1 MEFQLEHFSVNW
13 IDGMK
18 ISKDHFIDSNN
29 HIIDLIRDG
38 QSTYLNSYNY
48 GITTPDF
55 NSASSF
61 ELSVDDTSENVFSI
75 KLNKCKAITSGG
87 FKINIDQNKHP
98 EESLSK
104 QIQKTSKSISSN
116 EETSLYEIILIA
128 NPYKRKPIGNPSI
141 EESPPRHPYTEV
153 KFDLQII
160 PKDEINILHLGPY
173 FFLLGRIKNSGGHI
187 SMNKE
192 YIPACISI
200 KSHKD
205 LIVFHEQ
212 CVKYIHNIQEIS
224 YKIIQKIHSK
234 NKPSNLA
241 KNFMLLCENTLTY
254 ISSIHFTLINE
265 LPEAA
270 PIKLINC
277 ISTLANNHHR
287 TYQIL
292 PNEEREE
299 LLKYFF
305 EWTEFTPQ
313 KFELLLTSSCTIKYD
328 HTNIHPSISKIIDYL
343 EITEVVWNKMNS
355 LDFIGQRKEN
365 IVVTKQTIQP
375 KEDIAKKRW
384 SILD

>member
-29 HIIDLIRDG
+29 HIVDLIRDG
-38 QSTYLNSYNY
+38 QSTYINSSNY
-48 GITTPDF
+48 GLTTPDF
-55 NSASSF
+55 KSNSSF
-61 ELSVDDTSENVFSI
+61 ELSVDNLSDNIFSI

-87 FKINIDQNKHP
+87 FKINIDQTKYP

-104 QIQKTSKSISSN
+104 QIQKPNINDEVTF
-116 EETSLYEIILIA
+116 YEIILIA
-128 NPYKRKPIGNPSI
+128 NPYKRKPIGTPSI
-141 EESPPRHPYTEV
+141 EECPPRHPYTEV
-153 KFDLQII
+153 KYELEII

-173 FFLLGRIKNSGGHI
+173 FFLLGKIKNNAGQI
-187 SMNKE
+187 SFNRE

-205 LIVFHEQ
+205 LIFFHEE
-212 CVKYIHNIQEIS
+212 CVRYIKSIQDIS
-224 YKIIQKIHSK
+224 YKIIQKIHNK
-234 NKPSNLA
+234 NKPSPLA
-241 KNFMLLCENTLTY
+241 KNFMLLCENTLAY
-254 ISSIHFTLINE
+254 ISSIHFTLLNE
-265 LPEAA
+265 LSESA

-277 ISTLANNHHR
+277 ISTLANNHSR
-287 TYQIL
+287 IYQIL

-313 KFELLLTSSCTIKYD
+313 KFEQLLTASCNIKYD
-328 HTNIHPSISKIIDYL
+328 HTNIQLSTSKIIDYL
-343 EITEVVWNKMNS
+343 EITEVVWGKMNS

-365 IVVTKQTIQP
+365 IVVTKQTIHP
-375 KEDIAKKRW
+375 KEEPSKKRW

>member
-29 HIIDLIRDG
+29 HMTDFFRDG
-38 QSTYLNSYNY
+38 QSTYINSYNY
-48 GITTPDF
+48 GLTTPEF
-55 NSASSF
+55 NSSNSF
-61 ELSVDDTSENVFSI
+61 ELTVDDSSENIFSV
-75 KLNKCKAITSGG
+75 KLNKCRAITCGG

-98 EESLSK
+98 EESLSR
-104 QIQKTSKSISSN
+104 QIQKTAKSISGN
-116 EETSLYEIILIA
+116 DVTSFYEIILIA
-128 NPYKRKPIGNPSI
+128 NPYKRKPVGTPSI

-153 KFDLQII
+153 KYDLQII
-160 PKDEINILHLGPY
+160 PTEEINVNHLGPY
-173 FFLLGRIKNSGGHI
+173 YFLLGRIKNSGGHI
-187 SMNKE
+187 SIQKE

-205 LIVFHEQ
+205 LILFHEQ
-212 CVKYIHNIQEIS
+212 CVRYIQNIQDIS
-224 YKIIQKIHSK
+224 YKIIQKIHNK

-241 KNFMLLCENTLTY
+241 KNFMQLCENTLTY
-254 ISSIHFTLINE
+254 ISSIHFTLLNE

-277 ISTLANNHHR
+277 ISTLANNHNK

-292 PNEEREE
+292 PNDEREE

-313 KFELLLTSSCTIKYD
+313 KFEQLLTASCNIKYE
-328 HTNIHPSISKIIDYL
+328 HTNIQPSISKIIDYL
-343 EITEVVWNKMNS
+343 EITEMVWNKMNS

-365 IVVTKQTIQP
+365 IVVTKQTIQQ
-375 KEDIAKKRW
+375 KEEVAKKRW

>member
-18 ISKDHFIDSNN
+18 ISKDHFVDSNN
-29 HIIDLIRDG
+29 HVVDLFRDG
-38 QSTYLNSYNY
+38 LSTYVNSYNY
-48 GITTPDF
+48 GLTTPDF
-55 NSASSF
+55 NAVSSF
-61 ELSVDDTSENVFSI
+61 ELSVDDSSENTFSV

-87 FKINIDQNKHP
+87 FKINIDQTKHP

-104 QIQKTSKSISSN
+104 QIQKKTRSISSN

-128 NPYKRKPIGNPSI
+128 NPYKRKPIGTPSI

-153 KFDLQII
+153 KYDLQIM

-173 FFLLGRIKNSGGHI
+173 YFLLGKIKNNNGHI
-187 SMNKE
+187 SLMNE
-192 YIPACISI
+192 YIPASICI

-205 LIVFHEQ
+205 LILFHEQ
-212 CVKYIHNIQEIS
+212 CVRHIQTIQDIS

-241 KNFMLLCENTLTY
+241 KNFMTLCENTLTY
-254 ISSIHFTLINE
+254 ISSIYFTLVNE
-265 LPEAA
+265 LPDSA

-277 ISTLANNHHR
+277 MSTLANNHSR
-287 TYQIL
+287 TYQVL

-313 KFELLLTSSCTIKYD
+313 KFEQLLTSSSNIKYD
-328 HTNIHPSISKIIDYL
+328 HNNIQPALLKITQYL
-343 EITEVVWNKMNS
+343 EITETVWNKMNS

-375 KEDIAKKRW
+375 KEEAAKKRW